1 MEENQ
6 AKTVI
11 ERAGYK
17 VKELK
22 FIPEGRS
29 HDVFDIVLNDGD
41 CLIARFEK
49 PRDSF
54 SGQRRDFHFNGVIS
68 LEREAYLC
76 SLVREEA
83 DLPAPKVKGIY
94 QIENFNF
101 LLVEKMPGIPW
112 KNFLEQNN
120 YSLQAYLA
128 SLEYLGADI
137 AKAQRVSFNSFGGI
151 MAGRVIE
158 PPRITGFSSRLESVL
173 SLKIRREEEAKALR
187 PTELSEVKRYFKKEL
202 QEVSDGLKGSLSKPI
217 LVLTDIHPMNFL
229 VDEKGKPSGYFDLE
243 FCQAGHP
250 ALEMYYLGLQ
260 LFNYFNKNTFALGKK
275 AFFTS
280 YCTESGTYN
289 PENPLNQK
297 LENLLCAGQTLTAV
311 TAYHNVK
318 DGVRDTWSNEF
329 KEVLFKA
336 ISSGEADAVAY
347 ANIIRQKTQQPSQP
361 TLP

>member
-6 AKTVI
+6 AKTLI
-11 ERAGYK
+11 ERAGYE
-17 VKELK
+17 VKKLK

-29 HDVFDIVLNDGD
+29 HDVFDIGLNDGD

-49 PRDSF
+49 PRGSF
-54 SGQRRDFHFNGVIS
+54 GGQRRDFHYNGVIS

-83 DLPAPKVKGIY
+83 SLPAPKVRGIY

-120 YSLQAYLA
+120 YSLQAYLN

-137 AKAQRVSFNSFGGI
+137 AKAQRVSFNSFGDI
-151 MAGRVIE
+151 VAGRVIE
-158 PPRITGFSSRLESVL
+158 PPGITGFSSRLEPVL

-187 PTELSEVKRYFKKEL
+187 PRELSKVKHYFEKEL

-229 VDEKGKPSGYFDLE
+229 VDEKSKPSGYFDLE

-250 ALEMYYLGLQ
+250 ALETYYLGLQ
-260 LFNYFNKNTFALGKK
+260 LFNYFDEETFHRAQA
-275 AFFTS
+275 AF
-280 YCTESGTYN
+280 YQGYHDN
-289 PENPLNQK
+289 GGVYAPETTLNRN
-297 LENLLCAGQTLTAV
+297 LEALLCAGHTLSAV

-318 DGVRDTWSNEF
+318 DGLRDTWSSEF
-329 KEVLFKA
+329 KESLFG
-336 ISSGEADAVAY
+336 IINQGEMNYVAFADV
-347 ANIIRQKTQQPSQP
+347 IRQKTKQPKKP
-361 TLP
+361 N